1 MVSGPHPACDERAPL
16 GRCGLV
22 WLTSTLLVLLLLGW
36 LRPDLPT
43 GMPSGA
49 GYAGPPAPSFDL
61 LLVRLSAVA
70 ATLAAT
76 WLWVLTTL
84 VAGMAALG
92 RSTSRVPGLPR
103 AWRRLVLTACG
114 VALVGAG
121 STAVAAAAAVPTP
134 SADRAVGHADHG
146 DTPSLAGLP
155 YPDRT
160 APDTRSGGRAG
171 CAAPRQVVVRTGDT
185 LWDLA
190 RGQLG
195 PDADDRD
202 RTRAWHRLYAL
213 NRAVI
218 GADPDLIHPH
228 LRLRVPCR

>member
-1 MVSGPHPACDERAPL
+1 MDSGPHGECSERATL

-22 WLTSTLLVLLLLGW
+22 WFTSTLALLLLLGW
-36 LRPDLPT
+36 LRPDLPA
-43 GMPSGA
+43 GMPDGA
-49 GYAGPPAPSFDL
+49 GYAGPSTPSFDL

-70 ATLAAT
+70 ATLAAA
-76 WLWVLTTL
+76 WLWALTTL

-92 RSTSRVPGLPR
+92 RSPCRVPGLPH

-121 STAVAAAAAVPTP
+121 SPAVAAAVAVPP
-134 SADRAVGHADHG
+134 LSAERVAERADHRAG
-146 DTPSLAGLP
+146 APLAGLP

-160 APDTRSGGRAG
+160 GPDARSGDRPV

-190 RGQLG
+190 RDQLG
-195 PDADDRD
+195 PGADDRAH
-202 RTRAWHRLYAL
+202 TRAWHRLYAL
-213 NRAVI
+213 NRAVV